1 MPDANPPAPSPTA
14 AVDASELP
22 GQVGILTLAPG
33 ARRPEHQSSR
43 PVVLEVLSGG
53 GRLLTSSWG
62 ERLLVTGDEVQ
73 LPAEE
78 RHALEAGADGLV
90 LRVRRTAPCCEGC

>member
-1 MPDANPPAPSPTA
+1 
-14 AVDASELP
+14 
-22 GQVGILTLAPG
+22 
-33 ARRPEHQSSR
+33 
-43 PVVLEVLSGG
+43 VLSGG
-53 GRLLTSSWG
+53 RRLLTSSWG